1 MRRLGYLILVMFIG
15 VALIVSSCGGP
26 SNKLVF
32 MYWGTPEE
40 KATVLNYITNFLQ
53 QNPDVSIEAIHVDS
67 LSFGQKLKTM
77 IAGGTPPDVFYL
89 DIEDFGGLV
98 SRGELL
104 QLDDFL
110 NRDRDEVKPE
120 DFFEAPF
127 NEFRY
132 KGRLYGIAKDFT
144 TLVLYYNMDMFKKF
158 GVEFPNDN
166 WTWNDFLNAAKKL
179 TKDLD
184 GDGNIDQYGFVLET
198 WANWWRNWVYANGG
212 SFFDEKGN
220 FVLGKEPY
228 LDKNAE
234 AVQFLADLIW
244 VHKVAPK
251 ITASRDFGGGEA
263 MFVDGRAA
271 MAAYGRWVTLR
282 FRDIT
287 KFKWNVAQMPKGK
300 AKRASTLFTVAYCAH
315 ASTKN
320 PELAWKLIKFL
331 SSPEIQRDV
340 ANSGLAIPIRKS
352 VAYSDA
358 FLKASAIV
366 RNQPQVDSKV
376 YLDALNYVTDFRRPT
391 KWVEI
396 RDILDEYVQK
406 VLNNDMKAKEALKEL
421 QLDVED
427 SIGPTAD

>member
-1 MRRLGYLILVMFIG
+1 MHTFRYLVLVI
-15 VALIVSSCGGP
+15 VAFSTVMLWSCGAP

-40 KATVLNYITNFLQ
+40 KEVVMNYINSFIQ
-53 QNPDVSIEAIHVDS
+53 QNPGVEIESIHVDS

-89 DIEDFGGLV
+89 DIEDFAGLV
-98 SRGELL
+98 SRGHLL

-110 NRDRDEVKPE
+110 NRDKDEVNPS

-144 TLVLYYNMDMFKKF
+144 TLVLYYNMDMFDKF
-158 GVEFPNDN
+158 GVKYPDDN
-166 WTWNDFLNAAKKL
+166 WTWNDFLNASKKL

-212 SFFDEKGN
+212 TFFDNDGN

-228 LDKNAE
+228 LKPNAE
-234 AVQFLADLIW
+234 AIQFLADLIW

-251 ITASRDFGGGEA
+251 MTAAREFGSGDA
-263 MFVDGRAA
+263 MFVDGRAG
-271 MAAYGRWVTLR
+271 MAAYGRWATLR
-282 FRDIT
+282 FREIT

-300 AKRASTLFTVAYCAH
+300 VKRASTLFTVAYCAY
-315 ASTKN
+315 ATTKN
-320 PELAWKLIKFL
+320 PELSWKLIKFL
-331 SSPEIQRDV
+331 SSPEIQKDV

-366 RNQPQVDSKV
+366 KNQPQVDSKV
-376 YLDALNYVTDFRRPT
+376 YLDALQYVTDFKRPV

-396 RDILDEYVQK
+396 RDILDEYIQK
-406 VLNNDMKAKEALKEL
+406 VLNNEMKAEEALKEL

-427 SIGPTAD
+427 TLGE

>member
-1 MRRLGYLILVMFIG
+1 MKFRFTSILLILLLSVM
-15 VALIVSSCGGP
+15 LSSCGGTG
-26 SNKLVF
+26 KLVF

-40 KATVLNYITNFLQ
+40 KATVLNYITNFLNE
-53 QNPDVSIEAIHVDS
+53 NPGVEIEAIHVDS

-132 KGRLYGIAKDFT
+132 KNRLYGIAKDFT
-144 TLVLYYNMDMFKKF
+144 TLVLYYNVDMFDKF
-158 GVEFPNDN
+158 GIGYPNDN
-166 WTWNDFLNAAKKL
+166 WTWDDFLNAAKKL
-179 TKDLD
+179 TKDLN
-184 GDGNIDQYGFVLET
+184 GDGSIDQYGFVLET

-212 SFFDEKGN
+212 TFFDANGE

-228 LDKNAE
+228 LKKNAE
-234 AVQFLADLIW
+234 AIQFLADLIW
-244 VHKVAPK
+244 VHKVVPK

-263 MFVDGRAA
+263 MFVDGRAG

-300 AKRASTLFTVAYCAH
+300 EKRASTLFTVAYCIH
-315 ASTKN
+315 AQTKN
-320 PELAWKLIKFL
+320 PELSWKLVKFL
-331 SSPEIQRDV
+331 SSPEVQKDV

-366 RNQPQVDSKV
+366 KNQPQVNSEV
-376 YLDALNYVTDFRRPT
+376 YLDALKYVTDFKRPV

-396 RDILDEYVQK
+396 RDILDEYIQK
-406 VLNNDMKAKEALKEL
+406 VLNNDMKSIDALKEL
-421 QLDVED
+421 QKDVED
-427 SIGPTAD
+427 AIGTSVE